1 MKPFPIAGSFALFA
15 CLGCMTPTE
24 RVVVVERISAP
35 RPVPPRP
42 APQVMIAEHVDA
54 SGQPV
59 MLGSMTEAQRRELL
73 LPSINPIEP
82 YTPMPPPQLAHE
94 YQDAPSRSSGAPCS
108 DSYYHHPD
116 GYDVLTGIARVG
128 LFTAAGA
135 IIGHQFHEKGQGAA
149 IGGGLALLTWPW
161 FGGGCSR
168 W

>member
-1 MKPFPIAGSFALFA
+1 
-15 CLGCMTPTE
+15 
-24 RVVVVERISAP
+24 
-35 RPVPPRP
+35 
-42 APQVMIAEHVDA
+42 
-54 SGQPV
+54 

-82 YTPMPPPQLAHE
+82 YTPMPPPQPAHE
-94 YQDAPSRSSGAPCS
+94 YQDVQSRSSGAPCS

-128 LFTAAGA
+128 LYTAAGA

>member
-15 CLGCMTPTE
+15 CLGCTTPTE
-24 RVVVVERISAP
+24 RVVVVERVVAP
-35 RPVPPRP
+35 RPVPR
-42 APQVMIAEHVDA
+42 PQVMIADHVDA

-59 MLGSMTEAQRRELL
+59 MIGNMTEAHRRELL

-82 YTPMPPPQLAHE
+82 YTPAPPPQSYHE
-94 YQDAPSRSSGAPCS
+94 SQDAQSRSSGVPCS
-108 DSYYHHPD
+108 DSYYRHPD

-128 LFTAAGA
+128 LYTAAGA

>member
-1 MKPFPIAGSFALFA
+1 MKPFPIAGSFALLA
-15 CLGCMTPTE
+15 CLACTTPTE
-24 RVVVVERISAP
+24 RVVVVERIPAP
-35 RPVPPRP
+35 RPAPPRP

-59 MLGSMTEAQRRELL
+59 MLGSMSEAQRRELL

-82 YTPMPPPQLAHE
+82 YTPAQPVHE
-94 YQDAPSRSSGAPCS
+94 SQDVQSRSSSVPCS
-108 DSYYHHPD
+108 DSYYRSPD

-128 LFTAAGA
+128 LYTAAGA

-149 IGGGLALLTWPW
+149 IGGGLALLSWPW